1 MRLLISILILGGA
14 VSAGAAEGTP
24 PARPILPR
32 DTGIAPPTRV
42 PNADLVSTVPAGT
55 PVATAAI
62 PRALRR
68 TVAADAAKRFG
79 VTESD
84 VVLVR
89 AEQVTWSDGS
99 LGCAEPGGIYT
110 QALVPG
116 YLIVAKTTQGEL
128 SYHTDSRSFARS
140 CDAARKGGNKLSD
153 RLPVNGSQPITG
165 PPTPD
170 R

>member
-14 VSAGAAEGTP
+14 VSAGAAEGTL
-24 PARPILPR
+24 PARPVLPH
-32 DTGIAPPTRV
+32 DTGIAPPTRI
-42 PNADLVSTVPAGT
+42 PDAAGLSTLPAGT
-55 PVATAAI
+55 PVATASI
-62 PRALRR
+62 PKALRR
-68 TVAADAAKRFG
+68 AVVADAAKRFS
-79 VTESD
+79 VSESD

-116 YLIVAKTTQGEL
+116 YLIVAKTAQGEL
-128 SYHTDSRSFARS
+128 SYHTDSRALARS
-140 CDAARKGGNKLSD
+140 CGAGRPGGNQLSD
-153 RLPVNGSQPITG
+153 RIPVRGSQPRTG
-165 PPTPD
+165 PPPPD